1 MGWGGRGGSRGAV
14 RLQWWFV
21 KSAVELGGGSLQ
33 PPLPTQA
40 VFPIAPLCLCWGG
53 CIPLLPEVEGFPTPP
68 LLLPKEGQCDPL
80 TLGGFLRAHS
90 HPRRGV
96 SVASSC
102 SLGSLRP
109 SPTHVGFS
117 TAPSHPYS
125 LRHHPL
131 SPKRGSLWSPLS
143 CEGSLQPSPT
153 QGGALCDPLFLTGG
167 LYSPLLPIRGGLCD
181 SLFLE
186 GGVSTAPSHPQVFPP
201 APSSPRRP
209 TVSPPPFSPQPL
221 SQPSGTPG
229 APPTC
234 SAASAPRVGST
245 GRNTGG

>member
-1 MGWGGRGGSRGAV
+1 M
-14 RLQWWFV
+14 
-21 KSAVELGGGSLQ
+21 
-33 PPLPTQA
+33 
-40 VFPIAPLCLCWGG
+40 
-53 CIPLLPEVEGFPTPP
+53 PEVEGFPTPP

-167 LYSPLLPIRGGLCD
+167 LYSPPCPYGEVSVTPSFLRGG
-181 SLFLE
+181 SLQPPPTRRCFPQPPPPPE
-186 GGVSTAPSHPQVFPP
+186 DPPSL
-201 APSSPRRP
+201 
-209 TVSPPPFSPQPL
+209 PPPFSPQPL

-234 SAASAPRVGST
+234 SAASAPPAGST
-245 GRNTGG
+245 GRNMGG

>member
-1 MGWGGRGGSRGAV
+1 M
-14 RLQWWFV
+14 
-21 KSAVELGGGSLQ
+21 
-33 PPLPTQA
+33 
-40 VFPIAPLCLCWGG
+40 
-53 CIPLLPEVEGFPTPP
+53 PEVEGFPTPP

-209 TVSPPPFSPQPL
+209 TVSPPPFLSTATQSAQWYAWGPPNMQCRLCASCWIYWKKYGGLKTPTQLEGAARSASVSPPP
-221 SQPSGTPG
+221 SQH
-229 APPTC
+229 
-234 SAASAPRVGST
+234 
-245 GRNTGG
+245 